1 MLFIDIHTHK
11 RKLRN
16 ALEIVHF
23 DLNDYSKEITD
34 ICSIGIHSYAI
45 RKDIYETYYDKL
57 RLAIDSKNVVFIGE
71 TGLDSLCKIP
81 LAIQEEVFKMHIRV
95 SEELRKP
102 LIIHCVRCHNE
113 IIRIKKELNPE
124 MPWIVHGFNNRM
136 EVARQLIQHSIGVSF
151 GTALFSDTSNAFRV
165 LKDLPEGTFFLETD
179 DTDANIE
186 KVYERAS
193 DILSI
198 DRDILCSI
206 QQRNFE
212 KILEKSNYK
221 LCIQG
226 QNFSLEQKD

>member
-1 MLFIDIHTHK
+1 MLFVDIHTHK
-11 RKLRN
+11 RKSQN

-23 DLNDYSKEITD
+23 DLNDYSKEIAD
-34 ICSIGIHSYAI
+34 ICSVGVHPWKI
-45 RKDIYETYYDKL
+45 RKDIYETYYEIL
-57 RLAIDSKNVVFIGE
+57 YSVANSKNVVFIGE
-71 TGLDSLCKIP
+71 TGLDSLCETP
-81 LAIQEEVFKMHIRV
+81 LKIQEEVFRTHIRV

-136 EVARQLIQHSIGVSF
+136 EIASQLIQHSIYVSF
-151 GTALFSDTSNAFRV
+151 GVALFSDTSNAFRV

-179 DTDANIE
+179 DTDVNIE

-198 DRDILCSI
+198 DRNILCAI
-206 QQRNFE
+206 QQRNLE

-226 QNFSLEQKD
+226 QNFSLEQKG